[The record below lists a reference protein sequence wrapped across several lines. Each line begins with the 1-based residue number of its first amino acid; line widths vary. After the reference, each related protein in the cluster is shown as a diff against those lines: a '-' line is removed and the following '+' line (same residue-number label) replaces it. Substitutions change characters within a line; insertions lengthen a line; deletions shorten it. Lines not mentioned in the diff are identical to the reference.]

1 MDSKTDYAMDK
12 KDYSDLEVV
21 MRQSMM
27 PSDKCVIDSKFQEAT
42 SGGGGPSPISPAPA
56 YVAPVSMANSPIV
69 PPSRINTNTDDNAS
83 FFNPKTM
90 TPQRE
95 ENTILGL
102 KRKTFILAAVGICML
117 LILIIGLAVG
127 LTMGK
132 SGSSNA
138 AAGSGKVNSKNSII
152 LENSSLAAT
161 NWTDNNN
168 VGRAAVFYQDKF
180 NGLNVM
186 LFDSL
191 SGSWAK
197 RNVTASV
204 MNSSS
209 IPALDVKPGTPLACV
224 TNRFQVSLYYL
235 QRDNTISEIYSPNPA
250 SGDWLPGSLHPTL
263 NPQAS
268 NGSRLAAYW
277 QLCPSCTDTLLLAY
291 EGNGQIQLVNS
302 TKNQWQAM
310 PAISNKVVPG
320 SGLSMNAF
328 TDFNGNG
335 PTGTDANALR
345 VYQSVNDNLLE
356 IISGPLTD
364 RRWEVGN
371 FGNALTSKLPTNP
384 APEIASLSF
393 GSTGWTESLTT
404 YLTADGM
411 LVSSHWNG
419 TAWTVRPPTL
429 DKTFGNA
436 TAIATTQAQ
445 RYYTIINGAIHQYRV
460 EAAADPFTWYHVN
473 QLNG

>member
-42 SGGGGPSPISPAPA
+42 SSPSPIVSPAPA
-56 YVAPVSMANSPIV
+56 YVAPVTMANSPIV
-69 PPSRINTNTDDNAS
+69 PPSRTTTDDNAS
-83 FFNPKTM
+83 FFNPKAM

-95 ENTILGL
+95 EKTILGL
-102 KRKTFILAAVGICML
+102 KRKTFILAAVGIAVAL
-117 LILIIGLAVG
+117 VLILGLAIG

-132 SGSSNA
+132 TGSSDGA
-138 AAGSGKVNSKNSII
+138 PAVDSKSSVI

-161 NWTDNNN
+161 NWTDTNN

-191 SGSWAK
+191 SGSWTK

-209 IPALDVKPGTPLACV
+209 IPALDVMPGTPLACV

-235 QRDNTISEIYSPNPA
+235 QRDNTVSEVYSPNPVT
-250 SGDWLPGSLHPTL
+250 DQWMPGALNPTL

-277 QLCPSCTDTLLLAY
+277 QVCPSCTDTLLLAY
-291 EGNGQIQLVNS
+291 ESNGQIQLVNS
-302 TKNQWQAM
+302 TKLQWQAM
-310 PAISNKVVPG
+310 PSISTKVVPG
-320 SGLSMNAF
+320 SGLSMNGF
-328 TDFNGNG
+328 TDFNGGG
-335 PTGTDANALR
+335 PTGTDANAIR
-345 VYQSVNDNLLE
+345 VYQSANDNLMELL
-356 IISGPLTD
+356 SGPLTD
-364 RRWEVGN
+364 HRWEFGN
-371 FGNALTSKLPTNP
+371 FGNPLTSKLPTNP

-393 GSTGWTESLTT
+393 GSTGWTESLAT
-404 YLTADGM
+404 YLTANGM
-411 LVSSHWNG
+411 LVSAHWNG
-419 TAWTVRPPTL
+419 TAWTVRPPSL

-436 TAIATTQAQ
+436 TAIAATQSQ
-445 RYYTIINGAIHQYRV
+445 RYYTLVDGSIHQYRV
-460 EAAADPFTWYHVN
+460 EASADPFTWYHVN
-473 QLNG
+473 QLLG

>member
-1 MDSKTDYAMDK
+1 MDPKADYPMDK

-27 PSDKCVIDSKFQEAT
+27 VNDKYVVDSKFHEAT
-42 SGGGGPSPISPAPA
+42 SGSSPIVSPAPA
-56 YVAPVSMANSPIV
+56 YVAPVSAENSMSPV
-69 PPSRINTNTDDNAS
+69 APPSRIDTEENAS
-83 FFNPKTM
+83 FVTPKAVI
-90 TPQRE
+90 PQRE
-95 ENTILGL
+95 EKKILGL
-102 KRKTFILAAVGICML
+102 KRRTFILAAVGTVML
-117 LILIIGLAVG
+117 LVVIIGLAVG
-127 LTMGK
+127 LTAGK
-132 SGSSNA
+132 SSGADGA
-138 AAGSGKVNSKNSII
+138 AAGDSRGSVI
-152 LENSSLAAT
+152 LDNSSLAAT
-161 NWTDNNN
+161 NWTDSNN

-191 SGSWAK
+191 SGAWTK
-197 RNVTASV
+197 HNITASV

-209 IPALDVKPGTPLACV
+209 IPALDVLPGTPLACA
-224 TNRFQVSLYYL
+224 TNKFQVSLYYL
-235 QRDNTISEIYSPNPA
+235 QRDNTISEIYSPSPVGGN
-250 SGDWLPGSLHPTL
+250 WLPGSLNPTL

-277 QLCPSCTDTLLLAY
+277 QVCPSCTDTLLLAY
-291 EGNGQIQLVNS
+291 EGNGQVQLVNN
-302 TKNQWQAM
+302 TKNQWQTM
-310 PAISNKVVPG
+310 PSISTKVVPG

-335 PTGTDANALR
+335 PTGTDANAVR

-356 IISGPLTD
+356 LISGPLTD
-364 RRWEVGN
+364 HRWEVGN
-371 FGNALTSKLPTNP
+371 FGNALTSNLPTRP

-404 YLTADGM
+404 YLTADGR

-429 DKTFGNA
+429 DKTYGNA
-436 TAIATTQAQ
+436 TAIVATQAQ
-445 RYYTIINGAIHQYRV
+445 RHFTIMNGAIHQYRV
-460 EAAADPFTWYHVN
+460 EASADPFTWYHVN
-473 QLNG
+473 KLDG

>member
-21 MRQSMM
+21 MRQSMI
-27 PSDKCVIDSKFQEAT
+27 PNDKCVIDSKFHEAM
-42 SGGGGPSPISPAPA
+42 SSSSPVISPAPA

-69 PPSRINTNTDDNAS
+69 PPSRTNTDDNAS
-83 FFNPKTM
+83 FSNPKAM
-90 TPQRE
+90 APQPE
-95 ENTILGL
+95 EKTILGL
-102 KRKTFILAAVGICML
+102 KRKTFILAAVGIAML
-117 LILIIGLAVG
+117 LVLILGLAIGLSTGKASSSDGAGGAPAVDS
-127 LTMGK
+127 K
-132 SGSSNA
+132 SS
-138 AAGSGKVNSKNSII
+138 VI

-191 SGSWAK
+191 SGSWTK

-209 IPALDVKPGTPLACV
+209 IPALDVMPGTPLACV
-224 TNRFQVSLYYL
+224 TNKFQVSLYYL
-235 QRDNTISEIYSPNPA
+235 QRDNTISEIYSPNPV
-250 SGDWLPGSLHPTL
+250 SGQWLPGSLNPTL

-277 QLCPSCTDTLLLAY
+277 QVCPSCTDTLLLAY
-291 EGNGQIQLVNS
+291 ESNGQVQLLNS
-302 TKNQWQAM
+302 TKNQWQVM
-310 PAISNKVVPG
+310 PSISTKVVPG
-320 SGLSMNAF
+320 SGLSMNPF
-328 TDFNGNG
+328 TDFNGAG
-335 PTGTDANALR
+335 PTGTDANAIR
-345 VYQSVNDNLLE
+345 VYQSASDNLME
-356 IISGPLTD
+356 VISGPLTD
-364 RRWEVGN
+364 RRWEIGN
-371 FGNALTSKLPTNP
+371 FGNPLTTNVPTNP

-404 YLTADGM
+404 YLTANGM
-411 LVSSHWNG
+411 LVSAHWND

-429 DKTFGNA
+429 DKHFGNA

-445 RYYTIINGAIHQYRV
+445 RYYTLVDGSIHQYRV
-460 EAAADPFTWYHVN
+460 EASADPFMWYHVN
-473 QLNG
+473 QLMG